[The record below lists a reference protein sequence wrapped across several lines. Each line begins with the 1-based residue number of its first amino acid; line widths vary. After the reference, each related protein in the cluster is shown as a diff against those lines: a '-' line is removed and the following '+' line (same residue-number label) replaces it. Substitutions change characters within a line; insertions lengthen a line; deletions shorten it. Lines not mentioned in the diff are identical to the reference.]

1 MPVLETDFLKGLID
15 ASDHLH
21 KHSVSALAMVTEDGW
36 LVSSSSM
43 LELDLLLK
51 NANVSLSDRH
61 EIFESLKAELD
72 VETFL
77 PLSHAVLSQAAL
89 IQHKYSFSNF
99 YFDSIHISTAVL
111 HDGDI
116 VSSDRE
122 FDRIT
127 EVRRIPLEKL

>member
-1 MPVLETDFLKGLID
+1 MPVLETDFLKGLVD
-15 ASDHLH
+15 ASDRLH
-21 KHSVSALAMVTEDGW
+21 KHSVSALEKVMSDGW
-36 LVSSSSM
+36 TIASSSM

-51 NANVSLSDRH
+51 NANIPLPERH
-61 EIFESLKAELD
+61 DTFESLKAEFD
-72 VETFL
+72 VEAIL

-89 IQHKYSFSNF
+89 LQSKYSFPNF
-99 YFDSIHISTAVL
+99 YFDSIHVSTAVL

-122 FDRIT
+122 FDQIT